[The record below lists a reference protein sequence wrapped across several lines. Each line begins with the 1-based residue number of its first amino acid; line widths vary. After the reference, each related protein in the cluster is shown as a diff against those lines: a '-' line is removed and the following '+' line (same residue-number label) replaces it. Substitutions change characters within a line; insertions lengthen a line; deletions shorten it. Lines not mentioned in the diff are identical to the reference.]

1 MNNSKLQTEISYWE
15 NALIIKRKRIASIEN
30 DINNAVINNWS
41 IKELKEELNYEKNRM
56 QNNRDYIAK
65 LYSQLN

>member
-1 MNNSKLQTEISYWE
+1 MKNANLQTEIAYWE

-30 DINNAVINNWS
+30 DINNAVVNNWS

>member
-1 MNNSKLQTEISYWE
+1 MNNAKLQTEISYWE

-30 DINNAVINNWS
+30 DINNAVVNNWS